1 MTLNEF
7 FKFFFSFYARLGI
20 ELCRLCIYIYALY
33 NARNCKVRKTQKLL
47 AQCNQL
53 SFVQSSSGSA
63 LAAVLEKTLLNS
75 PSSEEFNS
83 TSFDY

>member
-1 MTLNEF
+1 M
-7 FKFFFSFYARLGI
+7 SVFYT
-20 ELCRLCIYIYALY
+20 LY

-63 LAAVLEKTLLNS
+63 LAAMEEKQ
-75 PSSEEFNS
+75 
-83 TSFDY
+83 Y